1 MCKGI
6 GIATFLFGGAGLLLQ
21 QWYNSRQRWYF
32 LQEMQASL
40 LRIRQAVAQRNLP
53 MHAILRQES
62 GHGIPVLSDYF
73 AAVLREM
80 QKHKKEDMEP
90 TLWQEMTPDMR
101 RLYER
106 GGKTSV
112 CTGSLLLIFCL
123 PPRTGGGI
131 WYLLRFFCKVTGEG
145 ATNKKRKGKGDGG
158 YDRDGSH
165 AGSGAVTVRIC
176 PLNSYLKLQQ
186 LVLS

>member
-6 GIATFLFGGAGLLLQ
+6 GIATFLLGGAGLLLQ

-80 QKHKKEDMEP
+80 QKHKQEDMEP

-101 RLYER
+101 RLTKEEER
-106 GGKTSV
+106 RLFV
-112 CTGSLLLIFCL
+112 QALCSLFSACL
-123 PPRTGGGI
+123 PGQAEE
-131 WYLLRFFCKVTGEG
+131 LRFFCKVTGKG

>member
-6 GIATFLFGGAGLLLQ
+6 GIATFLLGGAGLLLQ

-101 RLYER
+101 RLTKEEER
-106 GGKTSV
+106 RV
-112 CTGSLLLIFCL
+112 FVQALCSLFSACPDRRRNLVSITILLQSYWK
-123 PPRTGGGI
+123 RSN
-131 WYLLRFFCKVTGEG
+131 KQKKKGE
-145 ATNKKRKGKGDGG
+145 R
-158 YDRDGSH
+158 
-165 AGSGAVTVRIC
+165 
-176 PLNSYLKLQQ
+176 
-186 LVLS
+186 

>member
-6 GIATFLFGGAGLLLQ
+6 GIATFLLGGAGLLLQ

-73 AAVLREM
+73 AAVLR
-80 QKHKKEDMEP
+80 KCRSIKKKI
-90 TLWQEMTPDMR
+90 WNR
-101 RLYER
+101 RS
-106 GGKTSV
+106 GK
-112 CTGSLLLIFCL
+112 
-123 PPRTGGGI
+123 
-131 WYLLRFFCKVTGEG
+131 K
-145 ATNKKRKGKGDGG
+145 
-158 YDRDGSH
+158 
-165 AGSGAVTVRIC
+165 
-176 PLNSYLKLQQ
+176 
-186 LVLS
+186 

>member
-6 GIATFLFGGAGLLLQ
+6 GIATFLLGGAGLLLQ

-101 RLYER
+101 RLTKEEER
-106 GGKTSV
+106 RLFV
-112 CTGSLLLIFCL
+112 QALCSLFSACL
-123 PPRTGGGI
+123 PRTGGGI

>member
-6 GIATFLFGGAGLLLQ
+6 GIATFLLGGAGLLLQ

-73 AAVLREM
+73 A
-80 QKHKKEDMEP
+80 KE
-90 TLWQEMTPDMR
+90 
-101 RLYER
+101 
-106 GGKTSV
+106 S
-112 CTGSLLLIFCL
+112 
-123 PPRTGGGI
+123 
-131 WYLLRFFCKVTGEG
+131 
-145 ATNKKRKGKGDGG
+145 
-158 YDRDGSH
+158 
-165 AGSGAVTVRIC
+165 
-176 PLNSYLKLQQ
+176 
-186 LVLS
+186 